1 MPSSS
6 FLRLLASGSTMALLL
21 ILSRVGVA
29 RAKLQSGKVHLSGV
43 KTESTLVKFAV
54 PASSSV
60 ELIVNVT
67 SYGMYVNEKELRL
80 RVYVD
85 DEWPTVRRE
94 PLCREK
100 VKHAL
105 LSIPIVFDYKGK
117 LQDDRHGG
125 NKKNKKNNNMVE
137 MYESRVRATLDN
149 PPRPKPDRSSR
160 SSRPPV
166 PRKDRSR
173 YFYFA
178 IDDCSIE
185 ESCGDDKVPDAI
197 YSASV
202 RNGRRPPP
210 ADDGDGGGGRETEVI
225 YDHLPADEDGI
236 RPLLLMTLAFSVIL
250 LAVLF
255 LSMARTMSMAG
266 GGGGGRGGPR
276 GDTRRHARV
285 RDQRTVGALRATA
298 HAGVPQERVRQLLPR
313 CDVVALRGHVRQHA
327 VFDTAIDRGGG
338 GRSRRT
344 GGEGEEDSSSAGGG
358 EEEAPPTGR

>member
-29 RAKLQSGKVHLSGV
+29 RAKLQSGEVHLSGV

-178 IDDCSIE
+178 IDDCSLE
-185 ESCGDDKVPDAI
+185 ESYGDDKVPDVI

-255 LSMARTMSMAG
+255 LSMARTTSMAG
-266 GGGGGRGGPR
+266 GGGTTAVPDRRGV
-276 GDTRRHARV
+276 DRV
-285 RDQRTVGALRATA
+285 RDFVVPAGFLDGAIVDREVE
-298 HAGVPQERVRQLLPR
+298 VPRPVFPR
-313 CDVVALRGHVRQHA
+313 DGRPR
-327 VFDTAIDRGGG
+327 
-338 GRSRRT
+338 RSRRPV
-344 GGEGEEDSSSAGGG
+344 GLG
-358 EEEAPPTGR
+358 PGRIV